1 MILDDERWDAFWTW
15 VRTRLCPRWPQ
26 APGAVDQA
34 LVAELGREVD
44 GLGRFDFEVGPMG
57 DDRFLAVSP
66 RGDAERHAQTKA
78 IVARAPVVDGWVFLS
93 AKPEKDWDLS
103 RFQIVR
109 EGALCSMDLSGWEFV
124 TLRFSDGVCDVYL
137 RPSAG
142 TGLARDE
149 LLSIAATVV
158 DGAIG
163 EARRIEG
170 VAWID
175 VKDEWDDRQ
184 RPAARPLTV
193 EGLRRALRGPS
204 QR

>member
-1 MILDDERWDAFWTW
+1 MMLDDERWDAFWTW
-15 VRTRLCPRWPQ
+15 VRTQLCPRWPQ

-34 LVAELGREVD
+34 LVAALGREVD
-44 GLGRFDFEVGPMG
+44 ALGPFDFEVGPMG
-57 DDRFLAVSP
+57 DDRFLALSP
-66 RGDAERHAQTKA
+66 RADAGDRRT
-78 IVARAPVVDGWVFLS
+78 APAVDGWVFLA

-109 EGALCSMDLSGWEFV
+109 EGALCAMDLSGWEFV

-158 DGAIG
+158 DGALG

-193 EGLRRALRGPS
+193 EGLRRVLRGPS